1 MDLTRRLIYD
11 YEYANTTQRAQ
22 NKFKMF
28 RIRGQF
34 ELLSKLDTSLSQ
46 LIKPIWNM
54 EDINN
59 TMVIYLIRWR
69 CAIE

>member
-54 EDINN
+54 GDINN

>member
-46 LIKPIWNM
+46 LIKPI
-54 EDINN
+54 
-59 TMVIYLIRWR
+59 
-69 CAIE
+69 